1 MKKQK
6 PIKLSF
12 SMGFQIKYCLVI
24 AAIFIGANILLYL
37 LMNKTLSGSYLE
49 SLRTLYFLDQHLSL
63 YLSIMALL
71 QTCFVLVLTLV
82 ITLLVSHRIAGPVF
96 RYETVLSKIVSGEF
110 PSKVATR
117 NTDQLKSM
125 VDSLNNLGCKCRET
139 FEKTHALA
147 ESLDSDFADSA
158 LPDEKNREA
167 IRQKI
172 ADVRLSMAG
181 IVPERSTD

>member
-1 MKKQK
+1 MDKQK

-24 AAIFIGANILLYL
+24 AAIFIGANVLLYL

-49 SLRTLYFLDQHLSL
+49 NLRTLYYLDQNLTL

-96 RYETVLSKIVSGEF
+96 RYEAVLAKIVSGEF
-110 PSKVATR
+110 PPNVATR
-117 NTDQLKSM
+117 DTDQLKPM
-125 VDSLNNLGCKCRET
+125 VDSLNELTTRCRGT
-139 FEKTHALA
+139 FEGVQILSETIETEINDQEL
-147 ESLDSDFADSA
+147 L
-158 LPDEKNREA
+158 DEKSLESF
-167 IRQKI
+167 RQKI
-172 ADVRLSMAG
+172 AAVRTNMNKLVSEG
-181 IVPERSTD
+181 SPE